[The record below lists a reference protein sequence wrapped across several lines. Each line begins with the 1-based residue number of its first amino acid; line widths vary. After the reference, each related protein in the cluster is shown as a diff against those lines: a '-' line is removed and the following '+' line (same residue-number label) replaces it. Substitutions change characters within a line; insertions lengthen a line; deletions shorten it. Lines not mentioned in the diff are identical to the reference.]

1 MSAIG
6 SLFSSSSSNNA
17 PAPPPVSSYQPP
29 NPTQQVGDTTSN
41 ISTMGSDLTSLLGQ
55 YLPFMNTQ
63 TGANTAGASA
73 GSLAAAGGVPGATNI
88 GMGTLTGGANLI
100 DSSSAIL
107 NTAFDPQSELYAKL
121 FQQNQDQA
129 NVTNSMYGVQNTPYG
144 AGVADQANTNFN
156 IDWQNQQLARQIQG
170 LNAAGTGYATAAP
183 LGLTGQSTLAQ
194 AAELPFATTAA
205 GAGANTQA
213 VGQGIQETSNSF
225 QPTIQDL
232 LSYLGWGTGATSV
245 YNQGQTGAY
254 GAATTRQDA
263 NTKLQTAG
271 FNELGDLV
279 DFGTSFIPFPA

>member
-6 SLFSSSSSNNA
+6 SLFGSSSASHA

-29 NPTQQVGDTTSN
+29 DPTQQVGATTGN
-41 ISTMGSDLTSLLGQ
+41 IGTMGADLQSLLGQ

-63 TGANTAGASA
+63 TSANTAGAQA
-73 GSLAAAGGVPGATNI
+73 GSLAAAGGVPGATDI
-88 GMGTLTGGANLI
+88 GMGTLAGGANLQ
-100 DSSSAIL
+100 AGAGNVL
-107 NTAFDPQSELYAKL
+107 NTAFDPQQALYQKL

-156 IDWQNQQLARQIQG
+156 IDWQNQQLGRQIAG

-183 LGLTGQSTLAQ
+183 LGMTGQTTLAQ

-254 GAATTRQDA
+254 GAATTRQNA
-263 NTKLQTAG
+263 NTKLQQLG

-279 DFGTSFIPFPA
+279 DFGTSFVPFPA